1 MKVVL
6 IGYMASGKS
15 SIGRLLANDLDIGF
29 IDLDE
34 YIESEMQKSITT
46 IFSEKGEI
54 FFRKLEHEMLDKV
67 LHENESVVLS
77 TGGGT
82 PCYGENMK
90 TILNNSDHSIYLQ
103 LPVLTLANRIS
114 NEKDQR
120 PLVKNIENKD
130 LPEFVG
136 KHLFERRQFYAQ
148 AKHILDCEGKTIEE
162 LVSELKLLL
171 L

>member
-6 IGYMASGKS
+6 VGYMASGKS

>member
-54 FFRKLEHEMLDKV
+54 FFRKLEHEMLVKV
-67 LHENESVVLS
+67 LNENESVVLS

-90 TILNNSDHSIYLQ
+90 AILDNSDYSIYLQ
-103 LPVLTLANRIS
+103 LPVLTLVNRIS
-114 NEKDQR
+114 SEKDQR
-120 PLVKNIENKD
+120 PLVKNIEDKD

-136 KHLFERRQFYAQ
+136 KHLFERRQFYTQ

-162 LVSELKLLL
+162 LVSELKSLLL
-171 L
+171 